1 MRGIAIAG
9 GTWHAYTCAV
19 YLSASSPVL
28 SATVRLATTIQNRRS
43 RECRKH
49 LYRRSVCICQA
60 PPRLAPLGRYGIR
73 EATRYLLLGPLAVY
87 YPNPRPRAIRAVQ
100 SGRGFQAPARST
112 PRTTGR
118 LHPAHSIHTRKRST
132 DDDDGP
138 GSRLP
143 KIAKTAR
150 GHRALFR
157 KIRRSGYAHR
167 GDLVQQ
173 DGDKP

>member
-28 SATVRLATTIQNRRS
+28 SAAVRLATTIQNRRS

-87 YPNPRPRAIRAVQ
+87 YPNPRPRAIRGVQ
-100 SGRGFQAPARST
+100 SGRGFQALARST
-112 PRTTGR
+112 PRISGK
-118 LHPAHSIHTRKRST
+118 LHPAHSIHTQKHSTSDDHTPSKSELRK
-132 DDDDGP
+132 
-138 GSRLP
+138 P
-143 KIAKTAR
+143 KIVRTRPA
-150 GHRALFR
+150 
-157 KIRRSGYAHR
+157 
-167 GDLVQQ
+167 Q
-173 DGDKP
+173 